1 MSQYNLRSRGPLK
14 VEPEPGALTAAGKLK
29 PPLGR
34 GAATC
39 PAVETASHGRES
51 SSSLLSVGDGQ
62 LFVVLLTVRLLNA
75 AVVQTAHVPDEYWQS
90 VEVAHHMVFGY
101 GYLTWEWQ
109 AGLRGFTY
117 PLVFAALYKG
127 LAVFR
132 LDSVTLLVLLPRL
145 LQGLFTALCD
155 LYLFKVT
162 RKLHGKG
169 VAQWT
174 LLCQI
179 LSWFMFYCGPR
190 TLTNSMETV
199 LTTAALYY
207 YPWPQEASTTGSN
220 KQVVMYLSLAALSC
234 VVRPTAAI
242 MWIPLCMLH
251 LVNSGSK
258 LRTIT
263 LHFIP
268 VGLGALTWSAVIDR
282 IFYGKWVLV
291 QYNFLEFN
299 VLSNMGSFYGS
310 HPWHWYITQG
320 FPVTMA
326 TQLIPF
332 ICGSV
337 KFWRK
342 QMLVLLVILWTV
354 VVYSFLGHK
363 EFRFIMPVVPL
374 AMMSCGLW
382 LHWLTPW
389 LRVTTVVFLLVT
401 NLPLAL
407 YTSLVH
413 QRGTVDVM
421 SFLSQ
426 EADRHGQD
434 MSVLFLMP
442 CHSTPFYSH
451 VHHNI
456 NMRFLECPPDLER
469 RPDYMDEADIFY
481 QDPSAWLKNY
491 YGPDVPLP
499 THLVMFNTLYLDIED
514 VLTEK
519 QFSKC
524 AEYFHTHITLERR
537 IGNYVQVYCQ
547 QQAT

>member
-1 MSQYNLRSRGPLK
+1 
-14 VEPEPGALTAAGKLK
+14 
-29 PPLGR
+29 
-34 GAATC
+34 
-39 PAVETASHGRES
+39 
-51 SSSLLSVGDGQ
+51 
-62 LFVVLLTVRLLNA
+62 
-75 AVVQTAHVPDEYWQS
+75 
-90 VEVAHHMVFGY
+90 
-101 GYLTWEWQ
+101 
-109 AGLRGFTY
+109 
-117 PLVFAALYKG
+117 
-127 LAVFR
+127 
-132 LDSVTLLVLLPRL
+132 
-145 LQGLFTALCD
+145 
-155 LYLFKVT
+155 
-162 RKLHGKG
+162 
-169 VAQWT
+169 
-174 LLCQI
+174 
-179 LSWFMFYCGPR
+179 
-190 TLTNSMETV
+190 METV

-207 YPWPQEASTTGSN
+207 YPWPQEASTTRSRF
-220 KQVVMYLSLAALSC
+220 VVMYLSLAALSC

-258 LRTIT
+258 LHTVT

-310 HPWHWYITQG
+310 HPWHWYISQG
-320 FPVTMA
+320 FPRLHVYDFTAKKIKICLKYKMYLTQVTGK
-326 TQLIPF
+326 QI
-332 ICGSV
+332 ICLEWHSMYRSNV
-337 KFWRK
+337 PWEFP
-342 QMLVLLVILWTV
+342 LLLWC
-354 VVYSFLGHK
+354 FL
-363 EFRFIMPVVPL
+363 P
-374 AMMSCGLW
+374 GLW

-456 NMRFLECPPDLER
+456 SMRFLECPPDLER

-499 THLVMFNTLYLDIED
+499 THLVMFNTLYLVRGIYYYG
-514 VLTEK
+514 L
-519 QFSKC
+519 
-524 AEYFHTHITLERR
+524 
-537 IGNYVQVYCQ
+537 
-547 QQAT
+547 

>member
-1 MSQYNLRSRGPLK
+1 MSQYNLRSRRPLK
-14 VEPEPGALTAAGKLK
+14 AEPGGLTPAGEVEPSV
-29 PPLGR
+29 GR
-34 GAATC
+34 GAGIE
-39 PAVETASHGRES
+39 PSVETTS
-51 SSSLLSVGDGQ
+51 SSSTLLSVGDGQ
-62 LFVVLLTVRLLNA
+62 LFLMLLTVRLLNA

-90 VEVAHHMVFGY
+90 LEVAHNMVFGY

-117 PLVFAALYKG
+117 PLVFAALYKI

-155 LYLFKVT
+155 LQLYKVT

-174 LLCQI
+174 LLCQL

-207 YPWPQEASTTGSN
+207 YPWPQEASTRVSS
-220 KQVVMYLSLAALSC
+220 KQLVTYLSLAALSC
-234 VVRPTAAI
+234 LVRPTAAI
-242 MWIPLCMLH
+242 MWIPLCILH
-251 LVNSGSK
+251 LVTSRSK
-258 LRTIT
+258 LHTFA

-268 VGLGALTWSAVIDR
+268 VGLGALAWSAVVDR
-282 IFYGKWVLV
+282 IFHGKWVLV

-299 VLSNMGSFYGS
+299 VLSNLGSFYGS
-310 HPWHWYITQG
+310 HPWHWYLTQG

-326 TQLIPF
+326 TQLLPF
-332 ICGSV
+332 VFGAV
-337 KFWRK
+337 KLWRK
-342 QMLVLLVILWTV
+342 QKLVLFVILWTV
-354 VVYSFLGHK
+354 MVYSFLGHK

-374 AMMSCGLW
+374 AMISCGLW
-382 LHWLTPW
+382 LHWLSPW
-389 LRVTTVVFLLVT
+389 LRFTTMAFLLVT

-421 SFLSQ
+421 SYLSQ
-426 EADRHGQD
+426 EADRHGRD

-456 NMRFLECPPDLER
+456 SMRFLECPPDLER
-469 RPDYMDEADIFY
+469 RPGYMDEADIFY
-481 QDPSAWLKNY
+481 QNPSEWLKNN

-499 THLVMFNTLYLDIED
+499 THLVMFNTLHLDVED
-514 VLTEK
+514 FIAEK

-524 AEYFHTHITLERR
+524 AEYFHTHIPLESRL
-537 IGNYVQVYCQ
+537 GNYVEVYCQ
-547 QQAT
+547 QEAT